1 MLNEKSKLHTETYNV
16 IIFMNIH
23 KTTQNILQ
31 CLTCICGKSTIICMK
46 MITQM
51 LGQLLLP
58 GRKDLRVRGVL
69 TVPTLFINEYYIY

>member
-31 CLTCICGKSTIICMK
+31 CLMCICGKSIIICMK
-46 MITQM
+46 IITQM
-51 LGQLLLP
+51 LVQLLLP
-58 GRKDLRVRGVL
+58 GRKD
-69 TVPTLFINEYYIY
+69 

>member
-1 MLNEKSKLHTETYNV
+1 MLNEKSKLQTETYNV

-23 KTTQNILQ
+23 KTTQTILQ
-31 CLTCICGKSTIICMK
+31 CLMYLCGKSIRICMK

-58 GRKDLRVRGVL
+58 GRKD
-69 TVPTLFINEYYIY
+69 